1 MQHIQKFEDFISLNE
16 NKSEIE
22 EIVNLLYNI
31 EDEIW
36 TKLNIKAGSQLYA
49 NKIAQQ
55 NYIKMAEELIK
66 SAGIEK
72 SVKKYGKKISDILR
86 DDNYHSL
93 NIYLGAKGYY
103 GPKLKTYFMDIVS
116 TSMPN
121 YGWDSYLFT

>member
-72 SVKKYGKKISDILR
+72 SLKKYGKKISDILR

-103 GPKLKTYFMDIVS
+103 GSKLKTYFMDTVS